1 MNRAKAGR
9 WVRPLGASEREPERE
24 ALAHAVSVDP
34 VAEPVVGRKGE
45 SEVLLAL
52 DPFWTRGIVLPGA
65 QSGPREEPRQPGLR

>member
-9 WVRPLGASEREPERE
+9 WVRPLAEGDREPARIATSDE
-24 ALAHAVSVDP
+24 APGDP

-52 DPFWTRGIVLPGA
+52 DPFWTRGIVLPVR
-65 QSGPREEPRQPGLR
+65 QSSPSEELRQPGRS